1 MVGGFEDSG
10 ETSEDSSD
18 DDSDGSGEEYS
29 SENEGSDD
37 DGSEHS
43 YSEGTGGPGSD
54 SESGFSGNSSGSEGG
69 SGSQPRKRRRAG
81 AAAGDA
87 ALAAE
92 LAAAKAEEGERAMK
106 LMSSAASDAQVGEAV
121 RAQNSIWQSFLR
133 TRIILQGALAAANA
147 PGGILEAETQRE
159 ASAEAAAACWGV
171 VTSALAIHGA
181 CEETAKDSVKDGG
194 VPDLARVLRKGTKR
208 DADKAFGTAWELL
221 DGAWEAYRPT
231 RDGMLD
237 RWNKRVMVRSAKMA
251 ATAFKAIDQSFTSQ
265 VSSVLADSD
274 RLTKRTRVRRTR
286 HPLNSETVNDD
297 EEIFDDTD
305 LYTTLL
311 RDLIESSAG
320 PEDATNPL
328 AMTRRAIAIR
338 QMAKEGTRSKH
349 PKGTKPINSGRV
361 LKYNVHDK
369 LVGFC
374 PKEENEPEN
383 VETIRDALFSRLFG
397 QHTKLEAIA

>member
-1 MVGGFEDSG
+1 M
-10 ETSEDSSD
+10 
-18 DDSDGSGEEYS
+18 
-29 SENEGSDD
+29 
-37 DGSEHS
+37 
-43 YSEGTGGPGSD
+43 
-54 SESGFSGNSSGSEGG
+54 
-69 SGSQPRKRRRAG
+69 G

-92 LAAAKAEEGERAMK
+92 LAAAKAEEGERAIK

-121 RAQNSIWQSFLR
+121 RAQNSLWQGFLR

-147 PGGILEAETQRE
+147 PGGVLEAETQRE
-159 ASAEAAAACWGV
+159 ASSEAAAACWGV

-181 CEETAKDSVKDGG
+181 CEESAGKPAANL
-194 VPDLARVLRKGTKR
+194 PDLAQAIKRGTKR
-208 DADKAFGTAWELL
+208 DADKAFGAAWEAL
-221 DGAWEAYRPT
+221 DGTWEAYRPT
-231 RDGMLD
+231 REGMLD
-237 RWNKRVMVRSAKMA
+237 KWSKRVMVRSAKMA

-265 VSSVLADSD
+265 VSSVLTDAE

-286 HPLNSETVNDD
+286 HPLNSEAVKDE

-311 RDLIESSAG
+311 RDLIELSAG

-328 AMTRRAIAIR
+328 AMSRRAIAIR

-383 VETIRDALFSRLFG
+383 VETIRNALFSRLFG
-397 QHTKLEAIA
+397 QHTKLEVSEN